1 MSKIGKRFTAL
12 APAKIILT
20 GEHSVLYG
28 QPAIVTAVN
37 RFAYAEISP
46 GASGDICLSLS
57 DLKQKASSTIRAL
70 RVMKERLLESY
81 HLCLKGQLSIRE
93 VLQKPSELFQFA
105 LISLIDTF
113 QMEIQKGFQINL
125 HSDIPMGC
133 GMGSSAATLVS
144 VIRALSS
151 FLGLELKHEWLH
163 KLSMEAEKLQHGYS
177 SGVDSYISLNGG
189 CVRFQN
195 GKAKPVDIKNL
206 SLFIINTG
214 KPQTTTGQ
222 CVMQVAAAFKDS
234 SIWNDF
240 GAIAMQLEQALTKDD
255 IKALKLLI
263 SQNHQLLVRLGV
275 VPQKVQSFISEIEA
289 MGGAAKICG
298 AGAVAGDTSGVLL
311 AVGENPPHKLASKY
325 GYTVIEAEG
334 ESLGARLVV

>member
-28 QPAIVTAVN
+28 QPALVTAVN
-37 RFAYAEISP
+37 RYAYAEISP
-46 GASGDICLSLS
+46 GISGDICLSLS

-70 RVMKERLLESY
+70 RIMKERLQESY

-125 HSDIPMGC
+125 HSDIPIGC

-151 FLGLELKHEWLH
+151 FLGLEIKHEWLH
-163 KLSMEAEKLQHGYS
+163 KLSVEAERLQHGYS
-177 SGVDSYISLNGG
+177 SGVDSYVSLNGG

-195 GKAKPVDIKNL
+195 GNAQPVTINNL

-214 KPQTTTGQ
+214 KPTTTTGQ
-222 CVMQVAAAFKDS
+222 CVMQVAANFKQS
-234 SIWNDF
+234 SIWDDF
-240 GAIAMQLEQALTKDD
+240 GAIALQLEQALTQND
-255 IKALKLLI
+255 IQALKELI
-263 SQNHQLLVRLGV
+263 CQNHRLLVTLGV
-275 VPQKVQSFISEIEA
+275 VPKKVQSFINEIEH

-298 AGAVAGDTSGVLL
+298 AGAVSGDTSGVLL
-311 AVGENPPHKLASKY
+311 AVGEHAPFELAAKY
-325 GYTVIEAEG
+325 GYSIIEAEG

>member
-151 FLGLELKHEWLH
+151 FLGLELKQEWLH

-195 GKAKPVDIKNL
+195 GKAKPVDIGNL

-240 GAIAMQLEQALTKDD
+240 GAIAMQLEQALTNDD
-255 IKALKLLI
+255 IEALKLLI